1 MSFGEHAN
9 NRRDFAR
16 GMSFVKMNPAL
27 CENDFGLLDFAEN
40 ESADLTGHRRLR
52 DF

>member
-9 NRRDFAR
+9 DRCHFPHRV
-16 GMSFVKMNPAL
+16 SFVKMNPAL

>member
-27 CENDFGLLDFAEN
+27 RENDFGLLDFAET
-40 ESADLTGHRRLR
+40 ESAKMTRH
-52 DF
+52 